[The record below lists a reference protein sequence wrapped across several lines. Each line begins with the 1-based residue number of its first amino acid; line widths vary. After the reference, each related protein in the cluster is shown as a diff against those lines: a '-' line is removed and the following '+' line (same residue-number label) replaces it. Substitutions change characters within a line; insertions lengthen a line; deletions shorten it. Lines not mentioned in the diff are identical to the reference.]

1 LDNWIQTI
9 TEKIGMDDSKLSSS
23 SSGENKNSMKNIGNF
38 IIAGIGFLI
47 AMGLVGILVYYK
59 KKLPLINDMI

>member
-1 LDNWIQTI
+1 MDNWIQAV
-9 TEKIGMDDSKLSSS
+9 TEKIGMDDSKLSSNS
-23 SSGENKNSMKNIGNF
+23 NGENKNSMKNIGNF

-59 KKLPLINDMI
+59 NKLPVIN